1 MRIKAIISYNGSN
14 YYGFQT
20 QNNKEMNSIQDE
32 IEKVLSTIF
41 NCPIS
46 IAASGR
52 TDRGVH
58 ALNQVIHFN
67 VENKEIDLYKLKYS
81 INCMLP
87 RDIYFKEME
96 VVDKKF
102 HSRFCVKTK
111 TYRYIINTGERNVL
125 LDRLVYN
132 LSRKLDVIK
141 IKEAMN
147 LFVGEHSFLN
157 FCTNTE
163 GDFVRN
169 IYSFTLEEKGDY
181 LIFDISGNGFRR
193 YMVRMIIGTLIEIGL
208 GNIDFS
214 FIKDVLDGGK
224 YNRVRYKAPSE
235 GLYLKDVEYGGELL
249 NVED

>member
-1 MRIKAIISYNGSN
+1 MRIKAIISYNGSA

-32 IEKVLSTIF
+32 IEKVLSKIF
-41 NCPIS
+41 NTDIS
-46 IAASGR
+46 ISASGR

-67 VENKEIDLYKLKYS
+67 IENKEIDLYKIKYS

-87 RDIYFKEME
+87 KDIYFKEME
-96 VVDKKF
+96 IVSKKF

-111 TYRYIINTGERNVL
+111 TYRYIINTGDRNVL
-125 LDRLVYN
+125 LDKLVYN
-132 LSRKLDVIK
+132 LSRKLDVNK
-141 IKEAMN
+141 VKDAMN
-147 LFVGEHSFLN
+147 LFLGEHSFLN
-157 FCTNTE
+157 FCTNNE

-169 IYSFTLEEKGDY
+169 IYSFTLEEKGNY

-193 YMVRMIIGTLIEIGL
+193 YMVRMIIGTLIEVGL
-208 GNIDFS
+208 GNIDSS
-214 FIKDVLDGGK
+214 FVKEALDGGK

-235 GLYLKDVEYGGELL
+235 GLYLADVEYGGELL
-249 NVED
+249 DAQD

>member
-1 MRIKAIISYNGSN
+1 MRIKAIISYNGSA

-32 IEKVLSTIF
+32 IEKVLSKIF
-41 NCPIS
+41 NSEIS

-67 VENKEIDLYKLKYS
+67 VENKDIDLYKIKYS

-87 RDIYFKEME
+87 KDIYFKEME

-125 LDRLVYN
+125 LDKLVYN
-132 LSRKLDVIK
+132 LSRKLDVNK
-141 IKEAMN
+141 IKDAMN
-147 LFVGEHSFLN
+147 LFLGEHSFLN
-157 FCTNTE
+157 FCTNNE

-169 IYSFTLEEKGDY
+169 IYSFTLEEKGEY

-193 YMVRMIIGTLIEIGL
+193 YMVRMIIGTLIEVGL
-208 GNIDFS
+208 GNIDAS
-214 FIKDVLDGGK
+214 FVKEVLDGGK

-235 GLYLKDVEYGGELL
+235 GLYLADVEYGGELL
-249 NVED
+249 DVED